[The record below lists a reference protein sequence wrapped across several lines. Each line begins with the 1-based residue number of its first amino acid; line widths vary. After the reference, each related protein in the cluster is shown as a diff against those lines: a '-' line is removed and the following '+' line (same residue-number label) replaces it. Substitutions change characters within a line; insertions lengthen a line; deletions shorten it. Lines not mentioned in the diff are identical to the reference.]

1 MSRRFLRTAEVAAAV
16 GVHPNTVR
24 MYEAWGLLQEIPRTP
39 AGYRQFTQ
47 AHVDQMRLA
56 RKAYEG
62 QWPGRPIHQA
72 AVALVMQAV
81 EVQCAAAD
89 LDGLID
95 GLNRGVLLAKGHLRD
110 PLEAPSRGEILPHR
124 LELVGVSLFV
134 TIGLMPAASARPQ
147 VSLMR
152 ATV

>member
-72 AVALVMQAV
+72 AVLPWSSRRWKYSALRP
-81 EVQCAAAD
+81 
-89 LDGLID
+89 I
-95 GLNRGVLLAKGHLRD
+95 
-110 PLEAPSRGEILPHR
+110 S
-124 LELVGVSLFV
+124 
-134 TIGLMPAASARPQ
+134 TASSMA
-147 VSLMR
+147 
-152 ATV
+152 